1 MWETDSSVNQSRSNV
16 RREQAGLEERE
27 MQDLVRQRREV
38 LDLLHAGFI
47 SKAMNR
53 VTSHGTPVTQLFSRN
68 LLLSFLPDS
77 YLSQTHSLIFVTHC
91 CHFSQA

>member
-1 MWETDSSVNQSRSNV
+1 
-16 RREQAGLEERE
+16 

-53 VTSHGTPVTQLFSRN
+53 VTSHGLGDPSDPAIQQQLAAKFPAGLRP
-68 LLLSFLPDS
+68 LPDS
-77 YLSQTHSLIFVTHC
+77 VTKC
-91 CHFSQA
+91 NPID